1 MSELMQN
8 EKIQFEKTDLELLSK
23 SASFMVDDLHNF
35 ENGNNGNFSFKT
47 MDVSHVCLL
56 DLEFKQIEVLSKFGF
71 QADQLKEAV
80 KSFDNDLIDL
90 EITKDKL
97 ILSDDNQRIEIK
109 NLGEFSTDIPLP
121 KLDYTSNTKMKIKEF
136 YKVLRD
142 FKKLGCDFIT
152 LESNEYNHNM
162 KFSSKNDDGLQ
173 YRNFENVTNCI
184 GSNESNYSIEYALG
198 FMRILATNKAIK
210 NLDIQIEYSSQKP
223 LKLSIPGYKDKINF
237 YLAPRVEY

>member
-23 SASFMVDDLHNF
+23 SASFMVDDLYNF
-35 ENGNNGNFSFKT
+35 ENGNNCNFSFKT

-90 EITKDKL
+90 EITNDKL
-97 ILSDDNQRIEIK
+97 ILSDANQRIEIK
-109 NLGEFSTDIPLP
+109 NLGEFSNDTPLP

-142 FKKLGCDFIT
+142 FKKLGCDYIT
-152 LESNEYNHNM
+152 LNSNEHNHIM
-162 KFSSKNDDGLQ
+162 KFSSKNDDGSQ
-173 YRNFENVTNCI
+173 YRNFENITNCI
-184 GSNESNYSIEYALG
+184 GSNESSYSIEYVLG

-210 NLDIQIEYSSQKP
+210 NLDIKIEYSSQKP

-237 YLAPRVEY
+237 YLAPRVEH